1 MNNKK
6 IPHHYLMS
14 RNVGFCY
21 LCIVFCKTT
30 NIVYFYQQ
38 REYTEKN
45 VRYKQIKKELYL
57 SIQLFVK
64 VLCISNHKTCSNV
77 VALKGIEP
85 LISP

>member
-1 MNNKK
+1 MIRNSSAFNWLK
-6 IPHHYLMS
+6 PH
-14 RNVGFCY
+14 
-21 LCIVFCKTT
+21 
-30 NIVYFYQQ
+30 
-38 REYTEKN
+38 
-45 VRYKQIKKELYL
+45 KQKKELYL